1 MWMLREIE
9 RIHLHNCYNI
19 PDYTFMDYNI
29 SDITIANMLR
39 KSIDIPLSKLSIYCW
54 KTLLKARL
62 QSWALFAEI
71 SGAESLGEIGAG
83 A

>member
-29 SDITIANMLR
+29 SDIT
-39 KSIDIPLSKLSIYCW
+39 SKHAEEIHWHSTLQIIHI
-54 KTLLKARL
+54 LLKNFA
-62 QSWALFAEI
+62 QSSQAQLDNPDNKANN
-71 SGAESLGEIGAG
+71 SLTKPIKENK
-83 A
+83 